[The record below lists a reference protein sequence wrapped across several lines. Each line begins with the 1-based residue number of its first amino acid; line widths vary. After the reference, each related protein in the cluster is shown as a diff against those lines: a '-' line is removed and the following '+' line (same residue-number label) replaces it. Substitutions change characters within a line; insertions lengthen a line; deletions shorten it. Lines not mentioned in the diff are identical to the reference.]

1 MKAGVVVFPGSNC
14 DHDTYHALKHVL
26 GQEARFVWHKDSDL
40 RGLDAVVL
48 PGGFAYGDYLRTGA
62 IARFSPVMRAVT
74 EFAGGGGTVLNLS
87 LPSDGGTA
95 SFTFGTAGSFAY
107 KCPIHPSIM
116 FGDSVIVD
124 AAASTTDTTVTV
136 VGIAT
141 PGFNPRTVRIK
152 TGGTVHWTN
161 NTGIDHGVINQ

>member
-1 MKAGVVVFPGSNC
+1 MSRGRWGLLLGGGLAVLTSWAVFEGCS
-14 DHDTYHALKHVL
+14 
-26 GQEARFVWHKDSDL
+26 KDKGTNPS
-40 RGLDAVVL
+40 
-48 PGGFAYGDYLRTGA
+48 
-62 IARFSPVMRAVT
+62 
-74 EFAGGGGTVLNLS
+74 GGGGTVLNLS